1 VGKRRDPK
9 KYRLT
14 FADGDYEGLHMT
26 LRSVTI
32 RELRDLRADRPDETL
47 QETTE
52 RMAQVIADHL
62 VEWDREDEAG
72 NLLPTTLESLLDE
85 EPDFI
90 QLVVAEWTKAIA
102 GVPAPLESGSP
113 SGELSAVESILTE
126 IPSESLAS

>member
-1 VGKRRDPK
+1 MGKRRDPK
-9 KYRLT
+9 KYRIT

-32 RELRDLRADRPDETL
+32 RELRGLRADREDETPA
-47 QETTE
+47 ETTE
-52 RMAQVIADHL
+52 RMAGVIAEHL

-72 NLLPTTLESLLDE
+72 ALLPPTLESLLDE

-90 QLVVAEWTKAIA
+90 HLVVGEWTQAIA
-102 GVPAPLESGSP
+102 GVPAPLGSDSS
-113 SGELSAVESILTE
+113 SGETSAVESILTE